1 MHLTASLIVR
11 NELGRLLSIVIADLR
26 TYCDSIIVL
35 DDASD
40 DGTREWLEDEVD
52 DQLSLGWNRESK
64 FYAHEGRARGQLLQC
79 VLNYSDATHV
89 LAVDADELVS
99 DGQALRAALER
110 SPDVPLWSLAMTEV
124 WTATAAGLRVRTDG
138 GWRVHPRPMLWR
150 VPDNVRDIRMLDRK
164 LACARIP
171 APLLRE
177 RARPVGASCL
187 HFGWTDPTTRQ
198 ARYDRYTKHDGG
210 RFHASS
216 HLQSIM
222 WPESRMRFDEM
233 AWPDMPW
240 ADAVKARLL

>member
-1 MHLTASLIVR
+1 MRLVAGIVAR
-11 NELGRLLSIVIADLR
+11 NEVDRYLPIVIADLR
-26 TYCDSIIVL
+26 TYVDHIVML
-35 DDASD
+35 DDGSTDNTAD
-40 DGTREWLEDEVD
+40 WLRDEVD
-52 DQLSLGWNRESK
+52 EQLSLAWNNESR
-64 FYAHEGRARGQLLQC
+64 FFRHEGKCRQQLLEL
-79 VLNYSDATHV
+79 VLDEQPSHV
-89 LAVDADELVS
+89 LALDSDELVS
-99 DGQALRAALER
+99 DGHALRSALER
-110 SPDVPLWSLAMTEV
+110 SPDVPLWSLDMTEV
-124 WTATAAGLRVRTDG
+124 WTATATGLRVRTDG

-150 VPDNVRDIRMLDRK
+150 VPDNLRDIRMLDRK

-177 RARPVGASCL
+177 RARPVGTACL
-187 HFGWTDPTTRQ
+187 HFGWTDPATRQ

-240 ADAVKARLL
+240 ADAVKGRLL